1 MEGARKMENKLVM
14 KKEVNGYKVSV
25 YCPIDKNLDCKS
37 KILFLLT
44 ESYEN
49 SLLPVPKNDE

>member
-1 MEGARKMENKLVM
+1 MKNKLVM
-14 KKEVNGYKVSV
+14 KKVVNGCKVAV
-25 YCPIDKNLDCKS
+25 YCPVDKNLDCKQ

-49 SLLPVPKNDE
+49 SLLPVSKNNE

>member
-1 MEGARKMENKLVM
+1 MKGARKMENKLVM
-14 KKEVNGYKVSV
+14 KKVVNGCKVAV
-25 YCPIDKNLDCKS
+25 YCPVDKNLDCKQ

-49 SLLPVPKNDE
+49 SLLPVSKNNE